1 MPDTT
6 NEKDDVLDD
15 GLVRRKPTFEEL
27 KTYKANQLRLFVRKF
42 GFKTSVE
49 KDELLASA
57 QACVLM
63 DLEEK
68 PSPAE
73 EEEQNQ

>member
-42 GFKTSVE
+42 GFKTHPMHVH
-49 KDELLASA
+49 
-57 QACVLM
+57 
-63 DLEEK
+63 
-68 PSPAE
+68 PSIRTH
-73 EEEQNQ
+73 N